1 MQGTGR
7 EEALVT
13 IKIIKT
19 MIQKVFI
26 IENLSEVF
34 NVASNRAESGT
45 IEVRNMTLREYGTRQ
60 TYLVTLYGDDAVQS
74 YVAGELVMA
83 VLKFK
88 VAISG
93 GRPFQNITAEEVL
106 PMTGRLPERVNSNN
120 CQTF

>member
-1 MQGTGR
+1 MKQSIDT
-7 EEALVT
+7 
-13 IKIIKT
+13 
-19 MIQKVFI
+19 

-74 YVAGELVMA
+74 YVVGELVMA

>member
-1 MQGTGR
+1 MKQSIYT
-7 EEALVT
+7 
-13 IKIIKT
+13 
-19 MIQKVFI
+19 

-74 YVAGELVMA
+74 YVVGELVMA

-106 PMTGRLPERVNSNN
+106 PMTGRLPERMKTNEY
-120 CQTF
+120 QTF

>member
-1 MQGTGR
+1 MKQSIYT
-7 EEALVT
+7 
-13 IKIIKT
+13 
-19 MIQKVFI
+19 

-74 YVAGELVMA
+74 YVVGELVMA

-106 PMTGRLPERVNSNN
+106 PMTGRLPERMKTNN